1 MEKTNNILLN
11 SSVNK
16 KSANENS
23 LLNVSLRGNRILLPE
38 EPINDVIDLYDLYL
52 SEREKSNKFRLIVNI
67 KPFCSNVLF
76 NPITEIVKNE
86 GSKDVICLNYETN
99 YKETNSIGKKSNFK
113 WTQYEAIRDTQLSND
128 ACGFD
133 YHCGIDIFNNHILRN
148 KSFKSVNF
156 NEDNSFTPMLN
167 YSCYGSNYKN
177 VKVHE
182 GSTSHVYISDDFNT
196 IDDYMR
202 DKNGYVVSDSFQK
215 IDPNSSFFS
224 REYIFIKLPLHL
236 YQKYDIM
243 SFNECIS
250 NNLVENNGWYGFKN
264 PSIVSS
270 LALKKDKQG
279 RTTDN
284 NKSLMKINK
293 TINNHQAGDFID
305 MYPGR
310 DLYSFTPKY
319 NKYRNRLE
327 KNWNYCLTYPYSGVT
342 KNGKDPFPFFE
353 TDISG
358 NTSLKVYMF
367 DEGTVDDNGVKLLT
381 IYTICQH
388 GLSVGD
394 TINIY
399 KTYKNGDTDLS
410 YNAVEVVNVVDKYIF
425 QVYKDTLDLSSEWIE
440 VENRG
445 GGVYVVGEGDNKKVY
460 PICESNRCN
469 IDPDAQNIHFRK
481 VVNGV
486 ECKYYVRKFA
496 RIPNFKFKKEEINDY
511 TLYGSNSNDL
521 IKSYSGDFESHI
533 AKMGFANTA
542 YGDDTSEIV
551 FTDDIDISY
560 LRDNLGRP
568 LSDVYLTIVKNNR
581 GYKEWYGIDEGP
593 IAISADTVEY
603 SHCFGKL
610 NGSFVLSDYF
620 RELYNNGKEE
630 VGLHDVRDLTT
641 TQQVHGLITTNQGKD
656 EIDFYTDWDY
666 YGDLCCYSPITCNEQ
681 VIQTSMH
688 RFNTAQRELPENAK
702 SYSIFSS
709 GVYYDEIKC
718 DENTYTLS
726 ISDSEKDPYEYFKT
740 NHSEVKNVSSVT
752 NQKEGYYYQPHYRI
766 SFKTV
771 SSELKKDNAIR
782 FEIVDFKK
790 IGEEGSNTFDIR
802 TSNGN
807 NFLTN
812 TKIILYQFSKNKFY
826 YLTVKDVISFTR
838 FTCSIENENGTPVTS
853 FTEFNINDNKFD
865 INDFVLLLKNESVPY
880 YAKLLKDGSC
890 RFYWRE
896 IIPNGKESSNNVYP
910 FTNGAFYVMRQINFF
925 LRRQDPK
932 KENLGEFN
940 VLHYTPDGED
950 INDYPNFVPDDKYN
964 YEENE
969 FESC

>member
-52 SEREKSNKFRLIVNI
+52 NEREQSNKFRLIVNI

-86 GSKDVICLNYETN
+86 GSKDVICLNYKTD
-99 YKETNSIGKKSNFK
+99 YKEPNSIGKSNDFK
-113 WTQYEAIRDTQLSND
+113 WTQYEAIRDTQISND
-128 ACGFD
+128 VCGFD

-156 NEDNSFTPMLN
+156 NEDNSSTPMVN
-167 YSCYGSNYKN
+167 YSCYGYNYKN
-177 VKVHE
+177 IKVHE
-182 GSTSHVYISDDFNT
+182 GDTPHVYISDDFNT

-215 IDPNSSFFS
+215 AYARNISGSIYKFF
-224 REYIFIKLPLHL
+224 KLPLHL

-250 NNLVENNGWYGFKN
+250 NNLIESNGWYGFKN
-264 PSIVSS
+264 PSIISS
-270 LALKKDKQG
+270 LVLK
-279 RTTDN
+279 
-284 NKSLMKINK
+284 NKNDAINKKVIEINK

-327 KNWNYCLTYPYSGVT
+327 KNWNYCLTYPYSSVT
-342 KNGKDPFPFFE
+342 KNGEDPFPFFE
-353 TDISG
+353 TDSSG

-394 TINIY
+394 SINIY
-399 KTYKNGDTDLS
+399 KTYENGDTDLS

-425 QVYKDTLDLSSEWIE
+425 QVYKDTLDLSNEWVE

-445 GGVYVVGEGDNKKVY
+445 SGIYVVGKGDNKKVY

-469 IDPDAQNIHFRK
+469 IDQDAQNIHFRK

-511 TLYGSNSNDL
+511 TLYGSNSNNL

-533 AKMGFANTA
+533 AKMGFADTA

-568 LSDVYLTIVKNNR
+568 LSDVYLTIVKNNK
-581 GYKEWYGIDEGP
+581 GYKEWYGIDIEDWKP
-593 IAISADTVEY
+593 KNISADTVEY
-603 SHCFGKL
+603 SHCFGKV

-620 RELYNNGKEE
+620 REMYNGDEVKEIK
-630 VGLHDVRDLTT
+630 LHDVRDLTT
-641 TQQVHGLITTNQGKD
+641 TQQVHGLITTNQGND

-666 YGDLCCYSPITCNEQ
+666 YGDLCCYSPIDCNEQ

-688 RFNTAQRELPENAK
+688 RFNTVQRELPENAK
-702 SYSIFSS
+702 SYPIFSTS
-709 GVYYDEIKC
+709 GVSYDEIKY
-718 DENTYTLS
+718 DENTVQCDIFNKCDVY
-726 ISDSEKDPYEYFKT
+726 DFFKT
-740 NHSEVKNVSSVT
+740 NHSEVKNVLGVT

-782 FEIVDFKK
+782 FEIVGFKK
-790 IGEEGSNTFDIR
+790 IGEEVGNTFDIR
-802 TSNGN
+802 TSNEN

-838 FTCSIENENGTPVTS
+838 FTCSIENENGTPVTD
-853 FTEFNINDNKFD
+853 FTEFD

-896 IIPNGKESSNNVYP
+896 ILPNGKESSNNVYP

-940 VLHYTPDGED
+940 ILHYTPDGED
-950 INDYPNFVPDDKYN
+950 INNYPNFVTDDKYN